1 MRDELYEHEL
11 LSNARRMTRI
21 LDGFHDSQ
29 EPFSETES
37 LAIQRAL
44 QILVESVIG
53 MSRYV
58 AETALGIR
66 VAKSRESLDELR
78 RMGVLD
84 HEAHARLLRIV
95 GFRNILVH
103 DYLNI
108 DDVVVSAIVRKREYA
123 FLMDVLSMLTAYLD
137 SGEALANL

>member
-1 MRDELYEHEL
+1 MRDEFYEREL
-11 LSNARRMTRI
+11 LGNARRMKRI
-21 LDGFHDSQ
+21 LDGFQDSS
-29 EPFSETES
+29 ESFSETDS

-84 HEAHARLLRIV
+84 HEVHARLLRIV

-108 DDVVVSAIVRKREYA
+108 DDAVVSAIVRKREYA
-123 FLMDVLSMLTAYLD
+123 FLLDVLLMLSAYLD
-137 SGEALANL
+137 SVDDPASL

>member
-11 LSNARRMTRI
+11 LGNARRMTRI
-21 LDGFHDSQ
+21 LDGFQDSS
-29 EPFSETES
+29 EPFSETDS

-58 AETALGIR
+58 AETAFGIR

-84 HEAHARLLRIV
+84 HEVHARLLRIV

-108 DDVVVSAIVRKREYA
+108 DDAVVSAIVRKREYV
-123 FLMDVLSMLTAYLD
+123 FLLDVLSMLSAYLD
-137 SGEALANL
+137 SVDDPTSL

>member
-1 MRDELYEHEL
+1 MRDELYEREL
-11 LSNARRMTRI
+11 LGNARRMTRI

-29 EPFSETES
+29 KPFSETDS

-84 HEAHARLLRIV
+84 HEVHSRLLRIV

-108 DDVVVSAIVRKREYA
+108 DDVVVSAIVRKREYV
-123 FLMDVLSMLTAYLD
+123 FLVDVLSMLTAYLN
-137 SGEALANL
+137 SGDASANS

>member
-11 LSNARRMTRI
+11 LGNARRMTRI
-21 LDGFHDSQ
+21 LNSFHDSS
-29 EPFSETES
+29 ESVSETDN

-84 HEAHARLLRIV
+84 HDTHARLLRIV

-108 DDVVVSAIVRKREYA
+108 DDVVVSAIVKKREYA
-123 FLMDVLSMLTAYLD
+123 FLMDVLAMLTAYLD
-137 SGEALANL
+137 SGDDSAGL

>member
-11 LSNARRMTRI
+11 LGNARRMTRI
-21 LDGFHDSQ
+21 LDGFHDSS
-29 EPFSETES
+29 ESLSETDN

-84 HEAHARLLRIV
+84 HDTHSRLLRIV

-103 DYLNI
+103 DYLSI
-108 DDVVVSAIVRKREYA
+108 DDVVVSAIVKKREYA
-123 FLMDVLSMLTAYLD
+123 FLMEVLALLTAYLD
-137 SGEALANL
+137 SGDASEGL

>member
-11 LSNARRMTRI
+11 LGNARRMTRI
-21 LDGFHDSQ
+21 LDGFHDSA
-29 EPFSETES
+29 ESFSETDN
-37 LAIQRAL
+37 LAVQRAL

-84 HEAHARLLRIV
+84 HDTHARLLRIV

-103 DYLNI
+103 DYLSI
-108 DDVVVSAIVRKREYA
+108 DDVVVSAIVKKREYA
-123 FLMDVLSMLTAYLD
+123 FLMEVLAMLTAYLD
-137 SGEALANL
+137 SGNEPVSL

>member
-11 LSNARRMTRI
+11 LGNARRMTRI
-21 LDGFHDSQ
+21 LNSFHDSS
-29 EPFSETES
+29 ESVSETDN

-44 QILVESVIG
+44 QILVGSVIG

-84 HEAHARLLRIV
+84 HDTHARLLRIV

-108 DDVVVSAIVRKREYA
+108 DDVVVSAIVKKREYA
-123 FLMDVLSMLTAYLD
+123 FLMDVLAMLTAYLD
-137 SGEALANL
+137 SGDDSAGL

>member
-11 LSNARRMTRI
+11 LGNARRMKRI
-21 LDGFHDSQ
+21 LDGFQDSS
-29 EPFSETES
+29 EPFSETDS

-44 QILVESVIG
+44 QILVESIIG

-58 AETALGIR
+58 AETALEIR

-84 HEAHARLLRIV
+84 HETHSRLIRIV

-108 DDVVVSAIVRKREYA
+108 DDAVVNAIVRKREYA
-123 FLMDVLSMLTAYLD
+123 FLLDVLSMLSAYLD
-137 SGEALANL
+137 SVDDPASL